1 VNNGFDPGLWS
12 DYFLAT
18 AGVGA
23 ALAGL
28 VFVAF
33 SLNLRQILAAPGVVG
48 RGAEA
53 LVLLV
58 SPTFVAIVGLWPLD
72 TVSRVGVAIAVVG
85 AVLWVAV
92 TAIDVRSLRGPSP
105 VSGRRRLRQFVL
117 AQAGTL
123 PIVAAGVSLA
133 LGTGIGLDYL
143 PVGAVAAVAGGI
155 IGAWVLLV
163 EILR

>member
-1 VNNGFDPGLWS
+1 MHGFDPGLWH

-18 AGVGA
+18 AGAGA

-33 SLNLRQILAAPGVVG
+33 SINLKAILATPGVIG

-53 LVLLV
+53 LVLLL
-58 SPTFVAIVGLWPLD
+58 SLTFVSIAGLWPAD
-72 TVSRVGVAIAVVG
+72 TVSRIGIAIAVVG
-85 AVLWVAV
+85 VVLWLAV
-92 TAIDVRSLRGPSP
+92 TAIEIVSLRTPGGTNTFQGP
-105 VSGRRRLRQFVL
+105 LRIVL
-117 AQAGTL
+117 AQLGTI
-123 PIVAAGVSLA
+123 PTIVAGASLA
-133 LGTGIGLDYL
+133 MGVGLGLDYL
-143 PVGAVAAVAGGI
+143 VVSAIFALAAGL